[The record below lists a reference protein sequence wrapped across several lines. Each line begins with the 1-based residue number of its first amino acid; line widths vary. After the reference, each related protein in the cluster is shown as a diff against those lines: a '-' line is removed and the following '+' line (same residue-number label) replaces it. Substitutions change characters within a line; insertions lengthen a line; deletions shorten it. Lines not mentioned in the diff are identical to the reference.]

1 MKSTGYTLVEL
12 LVVLAFLTIFALV
25 VSPIV
30 LHVIQSSKANL
41 FSKNLNQF
49 LLLVEKDAEK
59 RELSLEGEYRYQT
72 EKLVWYDGETEI
84 PIEIEKTL
92 SKGYQGIGFL
102 ENQEVVSVILYGD
115 GYCGISSSDGRKE
128 ILSDKK
134 MTGEECFARMHS

>member
-59 RELSLEGEYRYQT
+59 RELSLEGEYR
-72 EKLVWYDGETEI
+72 
-84 PIEIEKTL
+84 
-92 SKGYQGIGFL
+92 
-102 ENQEVVSVILYGD
+102 
-115 GYCGISSSDGRKE
+115 
-128 ILSDKK
+128 
-134 MTGEECFARMHS
+134 